1 MSETTTY
8 CAMLVN
14 DIHVSKNN
22 ISDFTANWKEAI
34 EICREKGIENMI
46 VGGDLFQSRSS
57 QTLDVLLAVSDA
69 LKKAADYGILI
80 TLANGNHDKVNPE
93 AIRGYCHIF
102 DTHPNVFVVDDAV
115 VIYDNDWDFALHVMA
130 YFPENG
136 TFVERLQ
143 GLAKDGMV
151 LDRNN
156 YLYVH
161 EGINGGLS
169 RNSDTEVPASIFK
182 DFDKVFVGHY
192 HNRSV
197 IEGTKIEYI
206 GSSRQHN
213 FGEDTAKGY
222 TLLRKDGTYEFVE
235 NRANVRYRNIEIS
248 AESIDA
254 GFLNMV
260 KRLKSEDN
268 CRVKL
273 NVIGTGEQIKNVDRQ
288 KLLDTGA
295 YKIELISEDTVT
307 MTGTGES
314 GLSEKYTTAT
324 IRENYILFCE
334 ESRITDT
341 SLGLTYLSNIS

>member
-1 MSETTTY
+1 
-8 CAMLVN
+8 MLVN
-14 DIHVSKNN
+14 DIHVSKDT
-22 ISDFTANWKEAI
+22 IPDFKANWKEAI

-115 VIYDNDWDFALHVMA
+115 VIYDNDWGFALHLMA

-136 TFVERLQ
+136 TFVERLL
-143 GLAKDGMV
+143 GLAKDGLV
-151 LDRNN
+151 QDREN

-222 TLLRKDGTYEFVE
+222 TLLKKDGTYEFVE
-235 NRANVRYRNIEIS
+235 NRANIRYRNIEVS
-248 AESIDA
+248 VDKIDDA
-254 GFLNMV
+254 FLDSV
-260 KRLKSEDN
+260 RKLKEEDN
-268 CRVKL
+268 CRVRL
-273 NVIGTGEQIKNVDRQ
+273 NVVGTSDQIKTIDRQ

-295 YKIELISEDTVT
+295 SKIELVSEDIVS
-307 MTGTGES
+307 MTGAGDSE
-314 GLSEKYTTAT
+314 LSEKYTTAT

-334 ESRITDT
+334 ETGITDT
-341 SLGLTYLSNIS
+341 SLGLTYLTNIS